1 MGKSREELENIGT
14 TFEEHV
20 IIYLKSYF
28 QNCRIIHNKSI
39 YSPLLEKDTQIDIIF
54 ICNNLIAVI
63 EVKDWVKSVR
73 GDYADTHWVARSRG
87 VNNIYHFNVYNQNLI
102 HIRSLRNALR
112 RMGYN
117 PVQFANILCFPDGV
131 DLLTNCKEA
140 VTLSQL
146 GPYIKK
152 LMARST
158 IDIKTE
164 EMYKLIERAE
174 W

>member
-1 MGKSREELENIGT
+1 M
-14 TFEEHV
+14 
-20 IIYLKSYF
+20 KSYF

-140 VTLSQL
+140 ITLSQL

>member
-140 VTLSQL
+140 ITLSQL

-152 LMARST
+152 LMAKST

-164 EMYKLIERAE
+164 EMYKLITII
-174 W
+174 